1 MLRAIPMHAVAVLT
15 IALAAAPQA
24 AAQLAPQIAVVEL
37 SAEPSP
43 SLAEAVRALPELK
56 GHCLSAQQTQLIVSD
71 AAGLGLSCSYSDDAC
86 LQKLV
91 VLARLDELL
100 ALDADA
106 EEVRIASVSA
116 RSVRRA
122 SAGVAGSAAARA
134 RAAWGAL
141 RRGDAAPRVIDS
153 GTALDP
159 DAVSEEEP
167 PRSGEPADRE
177 KPAETPTASSG
188 GVTLPLVL
196 GMGGAAAT
204 LVLGAGAVGVSAALA
219 QQLRGTQRGIPLD
232 DSYDTLQLAFWSLT
246 TLTAA
251 AAVTGAVGLGLFLAE
266 EPDTLSAP

>member
-1 MLRAIPMHAVAVLT
+1 MHAVALLT
-15 IALAAAPQA
+15 LALAAAPQV
-24 AAQLAPQIAVVEL
+24 AVLEL
-37 SAEPSP
+37 SAHPSP

-56 GHCLSAQQTQLIVSD
+56 GRCLSAQQTQLIVSD
-71 AAGLGLSCSYSDDAC
+71 AAGLGLSCTFSDDAC

-106 EEVRIASVSA
+106 EEVRIASVTASA
-116 RSVRRA
+116 VKRA
-122 SAGVAGSAAARA
+122 KAGVAGSAAARA

-141 RRGDAAPRVIDS
+141 RREEPAPRVI
-153 GTALDP
+153 A
-159 DAVSEEEP
+159 EEP
-167 PRSGEPADRE
+167 EAASSSAREPPTSEPALAPE
-177 KPAETPTASSG
+177 PEETPTASSG

-246 TLTAA
+246 TMTAA

-266 EPDTLSAP
+266 EPAALSAP

>member
-1 MLRAIPMHAVAVLT
+1 MHAVALLT
-15 IALAAAPQA
+15 LALAAAPQV
-24 AAQLAPQIAVVEL
+24 AVLEL
-37 SAEPSP
+37 SAHPSP

-56 GHCLSAQQTQLIVSD
+56 GRCLSAQQTQLIVSD
-71 AAGLGLSCSYSDDAC
+71 AAGLGLSCTFSDDAC

-91 VLARLDELL
+91 VLARLDEVL

-106 EEVRIASVSA
+106 EEVRIASVTASA
-116 RSVRRA
+116 VKRA
-122 SAGVAGSAAARA
+122 KAGVAGSAAARA

-141 RRGDAAPRVIDS
+141 RREEPAPRVI
-153 GTALDP
+153 A
-159 DAVSEEEP
+159 EEP
-167 PRSGEPADRE
+167 EAASSSAREPPTSEPALAPE
-177 KPAETPTASSG
+177 PEPKPEETPTASSG

-246 TLTAA
+246 TMTAA

-266 EPDTLSAP
+266 EPAALSAP

>member
-1 MLRAIPMHAVAVLT
+1 MHAVAVLT

-37 SAEPSP
+37 SAHPSP
-43 SLAEAVRALPELK
+43 ALAEAMRALPELK
-56 GHCLSAQQTQLIVSD
+56 GRCMSAQQTQLIVSD
-71 AAGLGLSCSYSDDAC
+71 AASLGLSCAFSDDAC

-116 RSVRRA
+116 RAVRRA
-122 SAGVAGSAAARA
+122 NAGVAGSAAARA

-153 GTALDP
+153 AT
-159 DAVSEEEP
+159 P
-167 PRSGEPADRE
+167 PEPAVLSDDESPRPSARAVTQD
-177 KPAETPTASSG
+177 PAETPTASSG

-246 TLTAA
+246 ALTAA
-251 AAVTGAVGLGLFLAE
+251 SAVTGAVGLGLFLAE